1 MIKTVD
7 QKAEA
12 VLSQIKKQH
21 QNNNQ
26 TKPTQ
31 NKNMQHNLRGIIE
44 TSLKK
49 KIKLKLSSR
58 VIGLSLVEDNVA
70 MHQR

>member
-1 MIKTVD
+1 MIKPVD

-12 VLSQIKKQH
+12 VLSQIKKQQ

-26 TKPTQ
+26 TIPTQ
-31 NKNMQHNLRGIIE
+31 NKNMQHNLRGIRE

-58 VIGLSLVEDNVA
+58 VIGPSPVEDNVA

>member
-58 VIGLSLVEDNVA
+58 VIGPSLVEDNVA

>member
-1 MIKTVD
+1 MIKLV
-7 QKAEA
+7 
-12 VLSQIKKQH
+12 IKKLRLFYLRLKKQ
-21 QNNNQ
+21 QQKNNQ

-44 TSLKK
+44 ASLKK

-58 VIGLSLVEDNVA
+58 VIGPSLVEDNVA